1 MKKTVILMAMGLAM
15 AGCTQTQQ
23 RTGTGALLGAG
34 AGAAIGGVTG
44 GATGAATGAAIG
56 AGAGA
61 IAGASTAP
69 RNCVN
74 ANGVRVSC

>member
-1 MKKTVILMAMGLAM
+1 MILVAAVVTL

-34 AGAAIGGVTG
+34 TGAVIGGIVG
-44 GATGAATGAAIG
+44 GGTGAATGAAIG

-69 RNCVN
+69 RNCVRTDS
-74 ANGVRVSC
+74 NGNQVRVSC

>member
-1 MKKTVILMAMGLAM
+1 MVVGVSL

-23 RTGTGALLGAG
+23 RTGTGALIGAG

-44 GATGAATGAAIG
+44 GARGAATGAAIG

-69 RNCVN
+69 RNCVR
-74 ANGVRVSC
+74 ADGVRVSC